1 MTKRLSSPMRVI
13 GCVVLSGFAI
23 AGYAQDVTPAE
34 AIAELEPAVNV
45 SDVNVPEVNVSEGP
59 RVAQQNTSQGDLRV
73 VDRLDLGTTSI
84 TGNQE
89 LPKVLYI
96 VPWKRSDLGNLV
108 GRPVNTL
115 LDEVLAPVDPEVF
128 ERHLDYYDTLYG
140 EGEQE

>member
-1 MTKRLSSPMRVI
+1 LHLVSCAFL
-13 GCVVLSGFAI
+13 GGFAI
-23 AGYAQDVTPAE
+23 TVSAQEATPEE
-34 AIAELEPAVNV
+34 AAAQLEPAVNV
-45 SDVNVPEVNVSEGP
+45 SDTPLL
-59 RVAQQNTSQGDLRV
+59 AQRSATPAVQSAPRV

-140 EGEQE
+140 ESEQE

>member
-1 MTKRLSSPMRVI
+1 MSKITKNLMWIICAGALFGLIQP
-13 GCVVLSGFAI
+13 VL
-23 AGYAQDVTPAE
+23 AE
-34 AIAELEPAVNV
+34 
-45 SDVNVPEVNVSEGP
+45 
-59 RVAQQNTSQGDLRV
+59 
-73 VDRLDLGTTSI
+73 DRLQLDEANIQGAS
-84 TGNQE
+84 E

-140 EGEQE
+140 ESEQE

>member
-1 MTKRLSSPMRVI
+1 MKLRTKL
-13 GCVVLSGFAI
+13 VLQLTCAVSLGVFAI
-23 AGYAQDVTPAE
+23 SGLAQEATPEE
-34 AIAELEPAVNV
+34 AAAELEPAV
-45 SDVNVPEVNVSEGP
+45 DVSETP
-59 RVAQQNTSQGDLRV
+59 RVAERATPSPQSTSGVMDQ
-73 VDRLDLGTTSI
+73 LDLGTTSI

-140 EGEQE
+140 ESEQE

>member
-1 MTKRLSSPMRVI
+1 MLTGKTVTLRFMATLMLGALAGVSS
-13 GCVVLSGFAI
+13 
-23 AGYAQDVTPAE
+23 AQDAE
-34 AIAELEPAVNV
+34 QEEDIAAAVAEIEPAVDV
-45 SDVNVPEVNVSEGP
+45 SDTP
-59 RVAQQNTSQGDLRV
+59 RLVRDEAPVRQAQRGSPGV
-73 VDRLDLGTTSI
+73 MDRLDLGTTSI

-140 EGEQE
+140 DSEQE

>member
-1 MTKRLSSPMRVI
+1 MTTANHKLRAMLLICLGS
-13 GCVVLSGFAI
+13 FATVG
-23 AGYAQDVTPAE
+23 AAQQTTPEE
-34 AIAELEPAVNV
+34 AAADLEPAVNV
-45 SDVNVPEVNVSEGP
+45 SDTP
-59 RVAQQNTSQGDLRV
+59 RVAEAVAPVAATTAGGASGVMDQ
-73 VDRLDLGTTSI
+73 LDLGTTSI

-140 EGEQE
+140 ESEQE